1 MRKHL
6 KHTIFT
12 ITETVFL
19 EAAIFGFLLYRES
32 ISSVTKNRLIGVFFL
47 LLALLLFL
55 KRQLRRLKRY
65 RIRHFSIRRIDRMSG
80 EEFEIYMKVR
90 FEALGFRVSSTKTS
104 NDYGADLILKKKK
117 QIIAVQCKRYQSNIG
132 VRAIQEVIG
141 SMAYY
146 GASRGLVV
154 TNSYYTSNAKQLA
167 YANDVILWDRDVL
180 FQVMGDENVSGY
192 LSELLEN
199 R

>member
-1 MRKHL
+1 M
-6 KHTIFT
+6 
-12 ITETVFL
+12 
-19 EAAIFGFLLYRES
+19 
-32 ISSVTKNRLIGVFFL
+32 L
-47 LLALLLFL
+47 LLVLILLL

-104 NDYGADLILKKKK
+104 NDYGADLILEKKK

-192 LSELLEN
+192 LAELLEN